1 MNAMAALLVLGVVAL
16 PLAAQAADTSAPPL
30 VSKEA
35 IEQAL
40 QAPPASSTPEIKT
53 RGLRLQARPEA
64 QSEAKGEA
72 PGGAGGGRAI
82 DLQIAFALNSSSLLP
97 EAQAQLRALAGA
109 LSSASLAGQHFELGG
124 HTDASGNA
132 EANRRLSLARAGA
145 VRDYLAGAGVA
156 MEQLSVA
163 GHGADRPL
171 PGVDPRAAANRRVEV
186 RVKEPSP

>member
-1 MNAMAALLVLGVVAL
+1 MTLAMALAL
-16 PLAAQAADTSAPPL
+16 PFAGHAADAGAPPV

-40 QAPPASSTPEIKT
+40 QAPPASSAPEIKT

-64 QSEAKGEA
+64 QGESKDGNKGNDS
-72 PGGAGGGRAI
+72 GGGRAI

-145 VRDYLAGAGVA
+145 VRDYLAGAGVV
-156 MEQLSVA
+156 MEQLSVT

-171 PGVDPRAAANRRVEV
+171 PGIDPRAAANRRVEV
-186 RVKEPSP
+186 RVKEPAP

>member
-1 MNAMAALLVLGVVAL
+1 MTLAGATWAASTWG
-16 PLAAQAADTSAPPL
+16 ADAGAPI

-40 QAPPASSTPEIKT
+40 QAPPASSTPEIRT

-72 PGGAGGGRAI
+72 AGGASGAGGGRAI
-82 DLQIAFALNSSSLLP
+82 DLQIAFALNSSALLP

-109 LSSASLAGQHFELGG
+109 LSSASLAGQHFELAG
-124 HTDASGNA
+124 HTDATGNA

-171 PGVDPRAAANRRVEV
+171 PGIDPRAAANRRVEV